1 MLIATLTTISAWTT
15 LKCKPCI
22 LPVSYDCCA
31 YHKHDGIFGW
41 RCCQFVQREAVIALG
56 VLGGIV
62 FMVKTLFDDKTNV

>member
-31 YHKHDGIFGW
+31 CHRHDGYLAGD
-41 RCCQFVQREAVIALG
+41 AVNLYKERRSSLS
-56 VLGGIV
+56 VSW
-62 FMVKTLFDDKTNV
+62 